1 MFFCIV
7 CMFLMR
13 CMYIYVCVYVYIYIY
28 IYIYKVRRRNN
39 RKVTKIELNVG
50 KNSGSYHKVIRQK
63 SAKQGSRT

>member
-13 CMYIYVCVYVYIYIY
+13 CMYIYICVCVYIY

-39 RKVTKIELNVG
+39 RKVTKIGLNVG
-50 KNSGSYHKVIRQK
+50 KRSGSYHKVVRQK